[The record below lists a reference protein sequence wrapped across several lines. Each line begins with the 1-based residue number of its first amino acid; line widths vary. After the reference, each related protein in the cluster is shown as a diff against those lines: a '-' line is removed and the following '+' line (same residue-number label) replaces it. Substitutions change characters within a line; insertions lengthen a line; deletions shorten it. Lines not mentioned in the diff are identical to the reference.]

1 MRFTIATVLAFAA
14 SAVAVGVDATEGFDR
29 IDTPDKDE
37 QLPAG
42 KPYVVKWDNPA
53 PYTEGP
59 VYIQLLGGND
69 PNTLTVK
76 TERLATID
84 NKDKEYTWNVDASLG
99 DDATYGLRFVWEK
112 DDNVVQYSK
121 PFHIKKGDSAGASTV
136 TMTSSQGVKTVTLSS
151 ASTSSSS
158 SSSSSS
164 STIPSTSPSTSS
176 DSSTTTTTT
185 TTTTTSLTTTTT
197 EVANT
202 TTSSFITSSFTTSS
216 FTTSTARANTT
227 SANSTTH
234 TSTLGGNTGS
244 ISATTGPSHTTTP
257 ALRPSSAA
265 AHACASIAVI
275 GGILASLLTL

>member
-37 QLPAG
+37 QLTAG

-76 TERLATID
+76 SERLATID

-121 PFHIKKGDSAGASTV
+121 PFHIKKGDSAGSSTV
-136 TMTSSQGVKTVTLSS
+136 TQTSSQGVETVTLSS
-151 ASTSSSS
+151 ASSSSS
-158 SSSSSS
+158 D
-164 STIPSTSPSTSS
+164 SPSTSS
-176 DSSTTTTTT
+176 DSSTAI
-185 TTTTTSLTTTTT
+185 TTSTTSTTSITSITSSTT

-202 TTSSFITSSFTTSS
+202 TTSSFITSSFTTS
-216 FTTSTARANTT
+216 TARANTT
-227 SANSTTH
+227 GANST
-234 TSTLGGNTGS
+234 LGSNTGS
-244 ISATTGPSHTTTP
+244 ISTTTP
-257 ALRPSSAA
+257 ATRPSSGA
-265 AHACASIAVI
+265 AHAYGSIAVI
-275 GGILASLLTL
+275 GGIVASLLTL

>member
-158 SSSSSS
+158 SSSSIS

-185 TTTTTSLTTTTT
+185 STSSLTTTTT
-197 EVANT
+197 EVATT
-202 TTSSFITSSFTTSS
+202 TTSSFITSS

-227 SANSTTH
+227 SANLTTH

-257 ALRPSSAA
+257 AIRPSSAA

>member
-29 IDTPDKDE
+29 IDTPNKDE
-37 QLPAG
+37 QLTAG

-76 TERLATID
+76 SERLATID
-84 NKDKEYTWNVDASLG
+84 NKDKKYKWNVDASLG

-121 PFHIKKGDSAGASTV
+121 PFHIKKGDSAGSSTV
-136 TMTSSQGVKTVTLSS
+136 TQTSSQGVKTVTLSS
-151 ASTSSSS
+151 ASTSSSA
-158 SSSSSS
+158 
-164 STIPSTSPSTSS
+164 SPSTSS
-176 DSSTTTTTT
+176 DSSTTI
-185 TTTTTSLTTTTT
+185 TTSTTSTSSVTSSTT

-202 TTSSFITSSFTTSS
+202 TTSSFITSSFTTS
-216 FTTSTARANTT
+216 TARANTT
-227 SANSTTH
+227 SANSTH
-234 TSTLGGNTGS
+234 TSTTLGSNTGS
-244 ISATTGPSHTTTP
+244 ISTTTP
-257 ALRPSSAA
+257 ATRPSSGA
-265 AHACASIAVI
+265 AHAYGPIAVI
-275 GGILASLLTL
+275 GGIVAALLTL

>member
-29 IDTPDKDE
+29 IDTPNKDE
-37 QLPAG
+37 QLTAG

-76 TERLATID
+76 SERLATID

-121 PFHIKKGDSAGASTV
+121 PFHIKKGDSAGSSTV
-136 TMTSSQGVKTVTLSS
+136 TQTSSQGVKTVTLSS
-151 ASTSSSS
+151 ASTSSSA
-158 SSSSSS
+158 
-164 STIPSTSPSTSS
+164 SPSTSS
-176 DSSTTTTTT
+176 DSSTAITTG
-185 TTTTTSLTTTTT
+185 TTSTTSTTSITSSTT

-202 TTSSFITSSFTTSS
+202 TTSSFITSSFTTS
-216 FTTSTARANTT
+216 TARANTT
-227 SANSTTH
+227 GANST
-234 TSTLGGNTGS
+234 LGSNTGS
-244 ISATTGPSHTTTP
+244 ISTSTP
-257 ALRPSSAA
+257 ATRPSSGA
-265 AHACASIAVI
+265 AHAYGSIAVI
-275 GGILASLLTL
+275 GGIVASLLTL

>member
-29 IDTPDKDE
+29 IDTPNKDE
-37 QLPAG
+37 QLTAG

-76 TERLATID
+76 SERLATID

-121 PFHIKKGDSAGASTV
+121 PFHIKKGDSAGSSTV
-136 TMTSSQGVKTVTLSS
+136 TQTSSQGVKTVTLSS
-151 ASTSSSS
+151 ASTSSSA
-158 SSSSSS
+158 
-164 STIPSTSPSTSS
+164 SPSTSS
-176 DSSTTTTTT
+176 DSSTTI
-185 TTTTTSLTTTTT
+185 TSSASSTSSITSSTT

-202 TTSSFITSSFTTSS
+202 TTSSFITSSFTTS
-216 FTTSTARANTT
+216 TARANTT
-227 SANSTTH
+227 SANSTH
-234 TSTLGGNTGS
+234 TSTLGSNTGS
-244 ISATTGPSHTTTP
+244 ISTTTP
-257 ALRPSSAA
+257 ATRPSSGA
-265 AHACASIAVI
+265 AHAYGSIAVI
-275 GGILASLLTL
+275 GGIVAALLTL

>member
-37 QLPAG
+37 QLTAG

-76 TERLATID
+76 SERLATID

-121 PFHIKKGDSAGASTV
+121 PFHIKKGDSAGSSTV
-136 TMTSSQGVKTVTLSS
+136 TQTSSQGVRIVTLSS
-151 ASTSSSS
+151 ASSSSS
-158 SSSSSS
+158 A
-164 STIPSTSPSTSS
+164 SPSTSS
-176 DSSTTTTTT
+176 DSSTAI
-185 TTTTTSLTTTTT
+185 TTSTASTTSITSSTT

-202 TTSSFITSSFTTSS
+202 TTSSFITSSFTTS
-216 FTTSTARANTT
+216 TARANTT
-227 SANSTTH
+227 SANST
-234 TSTLGGNTGS
+234 LGSNTGS
-244 ISATTGPSHTTTP
+244 ISTTTP
-257 ALRPSSAA
+257 ATRPSSGT
-265 AHACASIAVI
+265 AHAYGSIAVI
-275 GGILASLLTL
+275 GGIVAALLTL

>member
-29 IDTPDKDE
+29 INTPNKDE
-37 QLPAG
+37 QLTAG

-76 TERLATID
+76 SERLATID

-121 PFHIKKGDSAGASTV
+121 PFHIKKGDSAGSSTV
-136 TMTSSQGVKTVTLSS
+136 TQTSSQGVKTVTLSS
-151 ASTSSSS
+151 ASTSSSA
-158 SSSSSS
+158 
-164 STIPSTSPSTSS
+164 SPSTSS
-176 DSSTTTTTT
+176 DSSTPITAS
-185 TTTTTSLTTTTT
+185 TTSITSITSITSSTT

-202 TTSSFITSSFTTSS
+202 TSSSFITSS

-227 SANSTTH
+227 SANST
-234 TSTLGGNTGS
+234 LGSNTGS
-244 ISATTGPSHTTTP
+244 ISTSTP
-257 ALRPSSAA
+257 ATRPSSGA
-265 AHACASIAVI
+265 AHAYGSIAVI
-275 GGILASLLTL
+275 GGIVASLLTL

>member
-29 IDTPDKDE
+29 IDTPNKDE
-37 QLPAG
+37 QLTAG

-76 TERLATID
+76 SERLATID

-121 PFHIKKGDSAGASTV
+121 PFHIKKGDSAGSSTV
-136 TMTSSQGVKTVTLSS
+136 TQTSSQGVKTVTLSS
-151 ASTSSSS
+151 ASTSSSA
-158 SSSSSS
+158 
-164 STIPSTSPSTSS
+164 SPSTSS
-176 DSSTTTTTT
+176 DSSTTI
-185 TTTTTSLTTTTT
+185 TSSASSTSSITSSTT

-202 TTSSFITSSFTTSS
+202 TTSSFITSSFTTS
-216 FTTSTARANTT
+216 TARANTT
-227 SANSTTH
+227 SANSTT
-234 TSTLGGNTGS
+234 LGSNTGS
-244 ISATTGPSHTTTP
+244 ISTTTP
-257 ALRPSSAA
+257 ATRPSSGA
-265 AHACASIAVI
+265 AHAYGSIAVI
-275 GGILASLLTL
+275 GVIVASLLTL

>member
-42 KPYVVKWDNPA
+42 KPYVIKWDNPA

-158 SSSSSS
+158 SSSSIS

-185 TTTTTSLTTTTT
+185 STSSLTTTTT

-202 TTSSFITSSFTTSS
+202 TTSSFITSSFTTS
-216 FTTSTARANTT
+216 TARANTT
-227 SANSTTH
+227 SANLTTH

-257 ALRPSSAA
+257 AIRPSSAA

>member
-29 IDTPDKDE
+29 IDTPNKDE
-37 QLPAG
+37 QLTAG

-76 TERLATID
+76 SERLATID

-121 PFHIKKGDSAGASTV
+121 PFHIKKGDGAGSSTV
-136 TMTSSQGVKTVTLSS
+136 TQTSSQGVKTVTLSS
-151 ASTSSSS
+151 ASTSSSA
-158 SSSSSS
+158 
-164 STIPSTSPSTSS
+164 SPSTSS
-176 DSSTTTTTT
+176 DSSTTI
-185 TTTTTSLTTTTT
+185 TSSASSTSSITSSTT

-202 TTSSFITSSFTTSS
+202 TTSSFITSSFTTS
-216 FTTSTARANTT
+216 TARANTT
-227 SANSTTH
+227 SANSTT
-234 TSTLGGNTGS
+234 LGSNTGS
-244 ISATTGPSHTTTP
+244 ISTTTP
-257 ALRPSSAA
+257 ATRPSSGA
-265 AHACASIAVI
+265 AHAYGSIAVI
-275 GGILASLLTL
+275 GVIVASLLTL

>member
-29 IDTPDKDE
+29 IDTPNKDE
-37 QLPAG
+37 QLTAG

-76 TERLATID
+76 SERLATID

-121 PFHIKKGDSAGASTV
+121 PFHIKKGDSAGSSTV
-136 TMTSSQGVKTVTLSS
+136 TQTSSQGVKTVTLSS
-151 ASTSSSS
+151 ASTSSSA
-158 SSSSSS
+158 
-164 STIPSTSPSTSS
+164 SPSTSS
-176 DSSTTTTTT
+176 DSSTPITAS
-185 TTTTTSLTTTTT
+185 TTSITSITSITSSTT

-202 TTSSFITSSFTTSS
+202 TSSSFITSS

-227 SANSTTH
+227 SANST
-234 TSTLGGNTGS
+234 LGSNTGS
-244 ISATTGPSHTTTP
+244 ISTSTP
-257 ALRPSSAA
+257 ATRPSSGA
-265 AHACASIAVI
+265 AHAYGSIAVI
-275 GGILASLLTL
+275 GGIVASLLTL